1 MHFQNSSL
9 IKKICEVKN
18 LLEVKNL
25 CKSFKDLKA
34 VDDVSFKVND
44 GEIVGLLGENGA
56 GKTTTLRL
64 IATMLKPTLG
74 TAIVNNKDIV
84 KNPEEARI
92 EIGILFGGETGLYDR
107 LTGRENI
114 VYFGELN
121 GMSKQEANKRVD
133 LLSKEF
139 EMEEYIDKRCGKFSK
154 GMKQK
159 ISIARSLVHSPKLM
173 LLDEPTSGLDVSATN
188 IVQDFI
194 HKCKN
199 EGKAIIF
206 SSHLMS
212 EVEKLCDRV
221 VIIHRG
227 KLIED
232 LSLNDLRKKYN
243 ESSLEDIFINL
254 IRG

>member
-1 MHFQNSSL
+1 
-9 IKKICEVKN
+9 

-25 CKSFKDLKA
+25 SKTFKNLKA

-56 GKTTTLRL
+56 GKTTTLRM
-64 IATMLKPTLG
+64 IATMLRPTSG
-74 TAIVNNKDIV
+74 TANINNKDIV
-84 KNPEEARI
+84 KNPEEARG
-92 EIGILFGGETGLYDR
+92 EIGILFGGEVGLYDR

-121 GMSKQEANKRVD
+121 GMTREEASKSVD
-133 LLSKEF
+133 ILSKEF

-173 LLDEPTSGLDVSATN
+173 LLDEPTSGLDVTATN
-188 IVQDFI
+188 IIQDFI
-194 HKCKN
+194 FKCKK
-199 EGKAIIF
+199 EGKAIVF
-206 SSHLMS
+206 SSHTMS

-221 VIIHRG
+221 VIIHKG
-227 KLIED
+227 KLVENET
-232 LSLNDLRKKYN
+232 LADLRTKYKDT
-243 ESSLEDIFINL
+243 SLEEIFVNL
-254 IRG
+254 IGVKGGRENEK